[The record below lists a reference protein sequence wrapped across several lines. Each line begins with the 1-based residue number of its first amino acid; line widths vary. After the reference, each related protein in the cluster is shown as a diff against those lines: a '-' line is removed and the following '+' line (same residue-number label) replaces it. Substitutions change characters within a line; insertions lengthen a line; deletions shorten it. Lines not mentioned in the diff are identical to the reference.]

1 MHVSDT
7 ADWIQFIGRILFSLL
22 FLSAGFN
29 HLRNAKALGEYAKYK
44 KVPLPVAS
52 TVATGF
58 LLIAGALGII
68 LGVWIDL
75 SFLLLVLFLVP
86 TSFLMHN
93 YWTLED
99 ATARQGDQINFNK
112 NLTLA
117 VAAIVFFAIYASVG
131 TQFGFQ
137 LTDPLFNI

>member
-22 FLSAGFN
+22 FLSAGIN

-52 TVATGF
+52 TIATGF
-58 LLIAGALGII
+58 LLLAGALGII
-68 LGVWIDL
+68 LGVWIDAA
-75 SFLLLVLFLVP
+75 FLAIILFLVP
-86 TSFLMHN
+86 TSVIMHN
-93 YWTLED
+93 YWAAAD
-99 ATARQGDQINFNK
+99 PTARQADQMQFNK
-112 NLTLA
+112 NMTLA
-117 VAAIVFFAIYASVG
+117 FAAVILFAVFASVG
-131 TQFGFQ
+131 QQFGFQ